1 MSAVSRALEVE
12 APARSDD
19 IQRAPAHPVRR
30 WGEPLWA
37 ADQPVARL
45 QGAGPE
51 ALPLEIKLLAF
62 INSGR

>member
-1 MSAVSRALEVE
+1 LELD

-19 IQRAPAHPVRR
+19 IQCAPARPVRR

-37 ADQPVARL
+37 ADEPVARL
-45 QGAGPE
+45 QSAGPD
-51 ALPLEIKLLAF
+51 ALPLKIKLLAF